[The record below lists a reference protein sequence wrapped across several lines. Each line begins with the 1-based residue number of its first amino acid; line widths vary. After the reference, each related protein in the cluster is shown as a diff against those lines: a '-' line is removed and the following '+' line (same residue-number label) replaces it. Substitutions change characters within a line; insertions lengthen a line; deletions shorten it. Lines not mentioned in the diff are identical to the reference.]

1 MITNRFLHYKT
12 KAAFENDINAGLIQ
26 NADKCIAFIKDEAL
40 IWTHGK
46 YYGGT
51 SDVQNLYN
59 NLSEKVQKIT
69 DDIKDIYGQI
79 DSLDYSLNSILET
92 LEIDSMSI
100 IEKFNAISEF
110 LESLP
115 TDDKTALLDS
125 IISRITDE
133 ESRAKAAEKNLQDQI
148 DNIQTNVKDVWR
160 FGNEFPIIFSGTKE
174 VQTDWRFGSK
184 FPIVFSS
191 TSNTPTPTSGDGI
204 KHVILEKGE
213 YDKLTQY
220 DDNTIYFILKSAE
233 WQFDDEFPVTL
244 V

>member
-26 NADKCIAFIKDEAL
+26 DADKCIAFIKDEAL

-51 SDVQNLYN
+51 SDVQDLYN

-69 DDIKDIYGQI
+69 NDIKDIYGQI

-92 LEIDSMSI
+92 LQIDSMSV

-125 IISRITDE
+125 IISRIAGE

-148 DNIQTNVKDVWR
+148 DNIQTNVKDTWR
-160 FGNEFPIIFSGTKE
+160 FGDKFPIIFSGTKE
-174 VQTDWRFGSK
+174 VQTD
-184 FPIVFSS
+184 
-191 TSNTPTPTSGDGI
+191 TSGDGI

-244 V
+244 T

>member
-26 NADKCIAFIKDEAL
+26 DADKCIAFIKDEAL

-69 DDIKDIYGQI
+69 NDIKDIYGQI

-92 LEIDSMSI
+92 LEIDSMSV

-125 IISRITDE
+125 IISRIAGE

-148 DNIQTNVKDVWR
+148 DNIQAGVQDIWR
-160 FGNEFPIIFSGTKE
+160 FG
-174 VQTDWRFGSK
+174 DK

-191 TSNTPTPTSGDGI
+191 TSSTPTPTSGDGI

-220 DDNTIYFILKSAE
+220 DDNTIYFILKPAE
-233 WQFDDEFPVTL
+233 WQFGGEFPVTL
-244 V
+244 T